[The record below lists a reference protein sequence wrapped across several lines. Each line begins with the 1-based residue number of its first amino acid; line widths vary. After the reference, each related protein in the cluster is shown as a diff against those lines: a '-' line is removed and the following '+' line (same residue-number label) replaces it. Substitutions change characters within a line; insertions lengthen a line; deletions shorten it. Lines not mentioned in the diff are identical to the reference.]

1 MAVVEIRELIIR
13 ATVGNPNQGGSNNS
27 TANDQ
32 EAAPKEELVKECIG
46 QVMDIIKDKNE
57 R

>member
-1 MAVVEIRELIIR
+1 MPVEIRELIIR

-27 TANDQ
+27 VASDQ
-32 EAAPKEELVKECIG
+32 EAAPKEEIIKECIG
-46 QVMDIIKDKNE
+46 QVIDIIKEKNE

>member
-1 MAVVEIRELIIR
+1 MPIEIRELIIR
-13 ATVGNPNQGGSNNS
+13 ATVGNPNQGGSNNATS
-27 TANDQ
+27 GDA
-32 EAAPKEELVKECIG
+32 EAVPKEEITKECVA

>member
-1 MAVVEIRELIIR
+1 MPIEIRELIIR
-13 ATVGNPNQGGSNNS
+13 ASVGNPNQGGSNNS

-32 EAAPKEELVKECIG
+32 EAAPKEEIIKECVG
-46 QVMDIIKDKNE
+46 QVMEIIKDKKE